1 MRWGSSAVAAC
12 RVVEGLADKVMLV
25 SWRADMALSKLILSK
40 NQLLWHDNQL
50 QIDLCQEL
58 LAGVRLWGGPRLRD
72 SIDIIIFRN
81 KR

>member
-1 MRWGSSAVAAC
+1 VRWGSLAVAAC
-12 RVVEGLADKVMLV
+12 RVVEGLADKLMLV
-25 SWRADMALSKLILSK
+25 SWRADMVLSKLVLNK

-72 SIDIIIFRN
+72 SINIIIFRN